1 MRIFP
6 AFAVMGLLAATP
18 CMAQVVVTDGNH
30 DATKHEYRA
39 DQQDHAA
46 QRGEAHA
53 RQDAAMGD
61 RRAAAHEQ
69 AEAQQHAAIAQHQ
82 EHRADEDK
90 SGGVHVEV
98 GR

>member
-1 MRIFP
+1 MRMFP

-18 CMAQVVVTDGNH
+18 CMAQVVITDGNH
-30 DATKHEYRA
+30 DAARHEYRA

-46 QRGEAHA
+46 KRDEVHA

-82 EHRADEDK
+82 EHRADQDK
-90 SGGVHVEV
+90 SSGVHVDI